1 MNHIFVKTLLPF
13 VILLS
18 LAGFFIST
26 NASSVNISTPNT
38 KQEIRWYSLEEA
50 MLLAEKEHKP
60 ILINVYAN
68 WNNSCK
74 KMDTE
79 TFSKPSVINY
89 INKHYYAVRVEATS
103 HDKVNFS
110 DTTIDSQQLV
120 QYIFKVRSYPSIV
133 YINADK
139 VMTTVAGYQSS
150 DDLEMYLRYFS
161 R

>member
-18 LAGFFIST
+18 LAGFFVST
-26 NASSVNISTPNT
+26 NAASVNITTT
-38 KQEIRWYSLEEA
+38 KQEIHWYSLEEA

-74 KMDTE
+74 KMEAE
-79 TFSKPSVINY
+79 TFSKPSVVSY
-89 INKHYYAVRVEATS
+89 INKHYYAVRVEANS
-103 HDKVNFS
+103 HEKVNFS
-110 DTTIDSQQLV
+110 DTQIDSQQLV

-133 YINADK
+133 YINSDK

>member
-18 LAGFFIST
+18 LAGFFISSS
-26 NASSVNISTPNT
+26 ASSVNIAST
-38 KQEIRWYSLEEA
+38 KQEIQWYSLEEA
-50 MLLAEKEHKP
+50 MILAEKERKP

-68 WNNSCK
+68 WNSSCK
-74 KMDTE
+74 KMEAE
-79 TFSKPSVINY
+79 TFSRPSVIRY
-89 INKHYYAVRVEATS
+89 INKHYYAVRVEANS
-103 HDKVNFS
+103 HEKVNFS
-110 DTTIDSQQLV
+110 DTKIDSQQLV

-133 YINADK
+133 YINSDK